1 MCDKLQHRAV
11 RLSKN
16 LAITYW
22 EFARHWR
29 IAKRNLFIKEYYLLR
44 KVIFEIKRVQ
54 FSITVK
60 RLVIH
65 KTTVIHFGSCPSIA
79 IDFPTMP
86 P

>member
-29 IAKRNLFIKEYYLLR
+29 LAKRNLFIKEYLLR
-44 KVIFEIKRVQ
+44 KVLFIKKSN
-54 FSITVK
+54 F
-60 RLVIH
+60 
-65 KTTVIHFGSCPSIA
+65 
-79 IDFPTMP
+79 
-86 P
+86 